1 MFNGEKNA
9 VVTFPVN
16 TGTTINTKKGAY
28 RKFRMEP

>member
-1 MFNGEKNA
+1 MFNGNKT

-16 TGTTINTKKGAY
+16 TGTTINTKEGAY